1 MFSKACEYGIRAVI
15 YIWSQN
21 KRGIK
26 LGVKDIC
33 KEIDAPEYFTAKI
46 LQSLAKQNLVSST
59 KGPHGG
65 FYIDTDQEKMRLMDL
80 VIAIDGDSLFKG
92 CGLGLKHCSEQHP
105 CPIHGEYKVMRE
117 GLTRLL
123 ADKSLKEVAEEV
135 SSGKATLSTVMVT

>member
-59 KGPHGG
+59 KGPNGG
-65 FYIDTDQEKMRLMDL
+65 FYIDTDQEKMRLLDL

-105 CPIHGEYKVMRE
+105 CPIHDEYKTIRE

-123 ADKSLKEVAEEV
+123 SDKSLKELAEEV
-135 SSGKATLSTVMVT
+135 AAGKATLSTATST